1 MHILEKPVISS
12 AVKRG
17 HRVQVRVKDRATG
30 ALIAGQTAYLTVTD
44 NGLNLAIETVGCGPY
59 EITLVST
66 PRSRIDALISVEDEV
81 TGRRHAKSREIPDAA
96 AGR

>member
-1 MHILEKPVISS
+1 MEVLDRPVPFS
-12 AVKRG
+12 AVHNG

-66 PRSRIDALISVEDEV
+66 PRSRVDALIAVEDEV
-81 TGRRHAKSREIPDAA
+81 TRRRHANSRQIPDAA
-96 AGR
+96 AGG

>member
-1 MHILEKPVISS
+1 MQVLDKPVPSS
-12 AVKRG
+12 SMKRG

-66 PRSRIDALISVEDEV
+66 PKSRVDALISVEDDV
-81 TGRRHAKSREIPDAA
+81 TRRRHAKAREIPDAA

>member
-1 MHILEKPVISS
+1 MQVLDKPVQSLP
-12 AVKRG
+12 VQRG

-66 PRSRIDALISVEDEV
+66 PRSRVDALIAVEDDV
-81 TGRRHAKSREIPDAA
+81 TRRRHAKAREIPDTA

>member
-1 MHILEKPVISS
+1 MQVCENTNTVPTVQN
-12 AVKRG
+12 G

-59 EITLVST
+59 EITLIST
-66 PRSRIDALISVEDEV
+66 PRSRVDALIAVEDDV
-81 TGRRHAKSREIPDAA
+81 TRRRHAKAREIPDTA

>member
-1 MHILEKPVISS
+1 MGMKS
-12 AVKRG
+12 G

-66 PRSRIDALISVEDEV
+66 PKSRVDALIAVEDDV
-81 TGRRHAKSREIPDAA
+81 TRRRHAKAREIPDAA